1 MIMDEKNEQTQPPT
15 LVTILLLIR
24 QLTGQTLFKSFI
36 SIDEYTSVYLHL
48 TLYHTIL
55 TFNNPREEGF

>member
-1 MIMDEKNEQTQPPT
+1 MNKHKPPT

-24 QLTGQTLFKSFI
+24 QPTGQTLFKSFI
-36 SIDEYTSVYLHL
+36 SIDEYTSVYL
-48 TLYHTIL
+48 YHTIL